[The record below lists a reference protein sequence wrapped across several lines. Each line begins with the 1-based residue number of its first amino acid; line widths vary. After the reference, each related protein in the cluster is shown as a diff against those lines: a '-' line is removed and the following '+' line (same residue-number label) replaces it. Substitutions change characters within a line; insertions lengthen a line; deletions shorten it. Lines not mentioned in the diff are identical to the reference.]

1 LGNANG
7 FQQAG
12 RAERGDLMI
21 DGRQASAALS
31 DIDDVVQRVR
41 QSRIYEI
48 ASLIVMMW
56 GALLFVTYVAVY
68 TWPRQGYLI
77 WTVTNLLGVV
87 ISTAIGVAVNRRSG
101 APRFPIRSITT
112 FIVIVAF
119 GVYCSVWLG
128 HFGARQ
134 MTVFWALY
142 GMLFYAIAGVWFGY
156 AFIVIA
162 VCTTALTLIGY
173 YYAGSAFLLW
183 MAVAH
188 GGGLIVGGL
197 WMRRI

>member
-1 LGNANG
+1 V
-7 FQQAG
+7 
-12 RAERGDLMI
+12 I
-21 DGRQASAALS
+21 DSKQASAALS
-31 DIDDVVQRVR
+31 DIDDVVKRVR

-48 ASLIVMMW
+48 ASLIIVMW
-56 GALLFVTYVAVY
+56 GALLVVTYIVNY
-68 TWPRQGYLI
+68 IWPRQGHTI
-77 WTVTNLLGVV
+77 WTVSNLLGLTVSSAMGF
-87 ISTAIGVAVNRRSG
+87 IINIRSG
-101 APRFPIRSITT
+101 ARNFPIRSLVT
-112 FIVIVAF
+112 FLLIGAF

-128 HFGARQ
+128 HFGWRQ

-142 GMLFYAIAGVWFGY
+142 GMLFYAIAGIWFGY

-162 VCTTALTLIGY
+162 TCTTALTLISY

-188 GGGLIVGGL
+188 GGGLVAGGL

>member
-1 LGNANG
+1 
-7 FQQAG
+7 
-12 RAERGDLMI
+12 MI
-21 DGRQASAALS
+21 DSKQASAALS
-31 DIDDVVQRVR
+31 DIDDVVRRVR

-48 ASLIVMMW
+48 ASLMIIMW
-56 GALLFVTYVAVY
+56 GALLFATYIVNY
-68 TWPRQGYLI
+68 IWPRQGYAI
-77 WTVTNLLGVV
+77 WTVSNLLGVA
-87 ISTAIGVAVNRRSG
+87 ITTAMGFSINIRSG
-101 APRFPIRSITT
+101 TRTFPIRSLITAVL
-112 FIVIVAF
+112 IGAF

-128 HFGARQ
+128 QFTPRQ

-142 GMLFYAIAGVWFGY
+142 GVLFYSLAGVWFGY

-162 VCTTALTLIGY
+162 ACTTALTLIGY

-188 GGGLIVGGL
+188 GGGLILGGL